1 MIKKRA
7 ILCLTVILTVVLA
20 AGVEMFWLSRQKTVK
35 EYKESQAAFGN
46 PLMGYARN
54 AWYDKVSED
63 ISLLYMDITWAELEP
78 EEGVYD
84 WEAIEKKNQLA
95 RWKSEGKHL
104 VLRFVCDIPG
114 QEEHMDIPEWLYE
127 KSGKAGQWYAG
138 GYGKGFAPDYN
149 NPTIISCH
157 EQAVKALG
165 EHLGQDGLIS
175 YIELGS
181 LGHWGE
187 WHVNYSDG
195 ITRIPEEAVRNQYIM
210 PWLEAFPGVN
220 MLMRRPFHIAEAYGM
235 GLYNDMT
242 GHKESTE
249 EWLTWIQEGGDYG
262 QAEEK
267 DALGSMP
274 DFWKTA
280 PSGGEFTSSVSMEQ
294 MLVTDLEQT
303 VELVRKSHTTFLG
316 PKYADSQYKDGYDK
330 VLLNMGYRLWISEA
344 AWKREGQEDCLCLT
358 WNNDGVAPFYK
369 KWPVYLYLEDPSGN
383 TVEKTEINMLLSSVL
398 PDTQLITRTV
408 FETRDIPALLKEGYA
423 LSVGIEDPMTEKP
436 GVRLAMDCAYQNGRN
451 ILWQKEK

>member
-1 MIKKRA
+1 MLPPLLQAGRLFYRHRFSQISGLVH
-7 ILCLTVILTVVLA
+7 IQIFSYGCVV
-20 AGVEMFWLSRQKTVK
+20 G
-35 EYKESQAAFGN
+35 
-46 PLMGYARN
+46 
-54 AWYDKVSED
+54 
-63 ISLLYMDITWAELEP
+63 
-78 EEGVYD
+78 
-84 WEAIEKKNQLA
+84 NQLQH
-95 RWKSEGKHL
+95 SGNGK
-104 VLRFVCDIPG
+104 
-114 QEEHMDIPEWLYE
+114 
-127 KSGKAGQWYAG
+127 
-138 GYGKGFAPDYN
+138 YGKFIGQIRDGNTNVGDFTVCHSAFLGQKDNKGSTGFYLAY
-149 NPTIISCH
+149 I
-157 EQAVKALG
+157 G
-165 EHLGQDGLIS
+165 EHFGKDGLIS

-358 WNNDGVAPFYK
+358 WNNDGVAPLYK

>member
-1 MIKKRA
+1 MSIGYLNEIRYPKQTEDSLGMVGALSIVRFRTAIKDPMDLLYLFWA
-7 ILCLTVILTVVLA
+7 ITTGITAGAGMYVLA
-20 AGVEMFWLSRQKTVK
+20 LLAAAIMILMIILFYHKQQRGKIYIAVIHYTGDQAGDEVIRC
-35 EYKESQAAFGN
+35 FGK
-46 PLMGYARN
+46 RKQ
-54 AWYDKVSED
+54 YDGE
-63 ISLLYMDITWAELEP
+63 
-78 EEGVYD
+78 
-84 WEAIEKKNQLA
+84 
-95 RWKSEGKHL
+95 
-104 VLRFVCDIPG
+104 
-114 QEEHMDIPEWLYE
+114 
-127 KSGKAGQWYAG
+127 
-138 GYGKGFAPDYN
+138 YGKGYSPDYN
-149 NPTIISCH
+149 SKVFIEEH
-157 EQAVKALG
+157 EKVIKALG
-165 EHLGQDGLIS
+165 EHFGKDGLIS

-187 WHVNYSDG
+187 WHVNYSEG
-195 ITRIPEEAVRNQYIM
+195 ITRIPEEAVRNQYVI

-220 MLMRRPFHIAEAYGM
+220 MLMRRSFHIAEAYGM

-344 AWKREGQEDCLCLT
+344 AWKREGQ
-358 WNNDGVAPFYK
+358 
-369 KWPVYLYLEDPSGN
+369 
-383 TVEKTEINMLLSSVL
+383 
-398 PDTQLITRTV
+398 
-408 FETRDIPALLKEGYA
+408 
-423 LSVGIEDPMTEKP
+423 
-436 GVRLAMDCAYQNGRN
+436 
-451 ILWQKEK
+451 KEKQSGFRSLCFRKNR

>member
-1 MIKKRA
+1 
-7 ILCLTVILTVVLA
+7 
-20 AGVEMFWLSRQKTVK
+20 
-35 EYKESQAAFGN
+35 
-46 PLMGYARN
+46 
-54 AWYDKVSED
+54 
-63 ISLLYMDITWAELEP
+63 
-78 EEGVYD
+78 
-84 WEAIEKKNQLA
+84 
-95 RWKSEGKHL
+95 
-104 VLRFVCDIPG
+104 
-114 QEEHMDIPEWLYE
+114 
-127 KSGKAGQWYAG
+127 
-138 GYGKGFAPDYN
+138 
-149 NPTIISCH
+149 
-157 EQAVKALG
+157 
-165 EHLGQDGLIS
+165 
-175 YIELGS
+175 
-181 LGHWGE
+181 
-187 WHVNYSDG
+187 
-195 ITRIPEEAVRNQYIM
+195 M

-358 WNNDGVAPFYK
+358 WNNDGVAPLYKNGRYICIWRIPLEIQWRRLKSICFFLLFYQIHSLLLG
-369 KWPVYLYLEDPSGN
+369 LYL
-383 TVEKTEINMLLSSVL
+383 
-398 PDTQLITRTV
+398 
-408 FETRDIPALLKEGYA
+408 
-423 LSVGIEDPMTEKP
+423 KP
-436 GVRLAMDCAYQNGRN
+436 GYSGTF
-451 ILWQKEK
+451 